1 MSGLSLASYVVPIGS
16 QNLSHITDLAIL
28 DPGDGSGEVLYATT
42 RYDGT
47 LSAWNIS
54 GPGIVVIDSVAHTRP
69 DRAGAEPDLGFV
81 TTGGGVALLSGG
93 GAGGALT
100 LRQIDPD
107 GGFGSQQSLG
117 TLPGF
122 AGDLVAPITV
132 TLGSGAQM
140 VYGGIANGA
149 GIGQLSFSASGAL
162 QASAV
167 IPDSASSHAD
177 HAVALTSA
185 TVAGTTYVFALGAVD
200 PGLTAWATSATG
212 ALTEVAGIG
221 MAEGLWI
228 STPTALDV
236 VTVAGVPYLVVAAA
250 GSGSL
255 SLVAVGPG
263 GSLQVTD
270 HVLDD
275 LNSRFGGVTA
285 LEVLA
290 YGGQSYV
297 IAGGAD
303 DGISLYQVLPGG
315 HLLALAHLADSA
327 SMGLADVSAITARA
341 TATGIEIF
349 VASSSEVG
357 ITEIDFNPGPV
368 GQTLQAAASGSTLN
382 GGGNNDLLVGAAGSD
397 HLNGRAGDDIVMDGG
412 GADVMSGGAGAD
424 TFVLVADGARDTI
437 TDFSPGV
444 DHIDLSGWGLLHS
457 PEQLTMTATATG
469 MQISFGTEVL
479 MVNSASGTAI
489 NPASLSEAD
498 LFNLTRL
505 PVVLPEVPP
514 PPPIRWDGTSAAEWA
529 EGAGTDDTL
538 IGNGGNDSLFGQ
550 AGNDWLDGG
559 AGSDRLSGGDG
570 NDVLVGDST
579 LDLLNG
585 GAAGLGGLG
594 AASAGQLRLVNLP
607 GFSAVQIDT
616 DGNGVANLQILATT
630 AAALTPGD
638 FIL

>member
-1 MSGLSLASYVVPIGS
+1 
-16 QNLSHITDLAIL
+16 
-28 DPGDGSGEVLYATT
+28 
-42 RYDGT
+42 
-47 LSAWNIS
+47 
-54 GPGIVVIDSVAHTRP
+54 
-69 DRAGAEPDLGFV
+69 
-81 TTGGGVALLSGG
+81 
-93 GAGGALT
+93 
-100 LRQIDPD
+100 
-107 GGFGSQQSLG
+107 
-117 TLPGF
+117 
-122 AGDLVAPITV
+122 
-132 TLGSGAQM
+132 
-140 VYGGIANGA
+140 
-149 GIGQLSFSASGAL
+149 
-162 QASAV
+162 
-167 IPDSASSHAD
+167 
-177 HAVALTSA
+177 
-185 TVAGTTYVFALGAVD
+185 
-200 PGLTAWATSATG
+200 
-212 ALTEVAGIG
+212 
-221 MAEGLWI
+221 
-228 STPTALDV
+228 
-236 VTVAGVPYLVVAAA
+236 
-250 GSGSL
+250 
-255 SLVAVGPG
+255 
-263 GSLQVTD
+263 
-270 HVLDD
+270 
-275 LNSRFGGVTA
+275 
-285 LEVLA
+285 
-290 YGGQSYV
+290 
-297 IAGGAD
+297 
-303 DGISLYQVLPGG
+303 
-315 HLLALAHLADSA
+315 
-327 SMGLADVSAITARA
+327 
-341 TATGIEIF
+341 
-349 VASSSEVG
+349 
-357 ITEIDFNPGPV
+357 
-368 GQTLQAAASGSTLN
+368 
-382 GGGNNDLLVGAAGSD
+382 
-397 HLNGRAGDDIVMDGG
+397 
-412 GADVMSGGAGAD
+412 VMSGGAGAD
-424 TFVLVADGARDTI
+424 TFVLAADGARDTI

-489 NPASLSEAD
+489 DPASLSEAD